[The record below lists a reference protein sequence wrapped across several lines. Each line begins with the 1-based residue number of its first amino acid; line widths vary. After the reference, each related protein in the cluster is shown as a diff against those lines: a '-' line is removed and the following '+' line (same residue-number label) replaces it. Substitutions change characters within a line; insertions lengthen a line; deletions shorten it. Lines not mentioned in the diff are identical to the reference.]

1 MRCSFCE
8 PLALQTLWDLTRKES
23 LPADSLLSTSCL
35 ISRSSGIRR
44 EWLRSMSVI
53 QGLDKTEIKIALN
66 CRKGSL
72 GDAIWLMTGL
82 DVLMVQAGPAWEFP
96 DPASL

>member
-1 MRCSFCE
+1 
-8 PLALQTLWDLTRKES
+8 
-23 LPADSLLSTSCL
+23 
-35 ISRSSGIRR
+35 
-44 EWLRSMSVI
+44 MSVI
-53 QGLDKTEIKIALN
+53 QGLDKTGIKIALN